1 MLAARSRGSS
11 IFAHNAPA
19 HRDVC
24 VAPGLLN
31 PGSNEEEIP
40 MRALTATTL
49 AVALAAILAVPA
61 FAQDTKQDTKLDPK
75 LVQRGEKVFAEQ
87 KCSMCHSIQGK
98 GNKAGPLDN
107 VGAKLTEEDIR
118 QWMINPR
125 VMTEKAKSTRKP
137 LMPAYTKLPKEDLD
151 AVIAYMRSLRGGK

>member
-1 MLAARSRGSS
+1 
-11 IFAHNAPA
+11 
-19 HRDVC
+19 
-24 VAPGLLN
+24 
-31 PGSNEEEIP
+31 
-40 MRALTATTL
+40 MRALTAAALT
-49 AVALAAILAVPA
+49 VAMAGIFASPA
-61 FAQDTKQDTKLDPK
+61 LAQDTKPDTKLDPK
-75 LVQRGEKVFAEQ
+75 LVQRGEQVYTAQ

-98 GNKAGPLDN
+98 GNKAGPLDD
-107 VGAKLTEEDIR
+107 VGARLSEEDIR